1 MRKGYQKQFH
11 RKTKKRVRRRS
22 ASPAKAVQLT
32 LDRSEVLRE
41 MQEGLHRFGVT
52 IGLELAALMM
62 RDEVERLCG
71 SRYEHRPQREATRHG
86 QQRGVITIAGQ
97 KIGIERPRVR
107 STRDK
112 REVPLEVYGL
122 VQREEAMPAAVL
134 ARMVRGVSCRDYEG
148 VIESAAEGF
157 GVKRSSVSRAF
168 STASAQKITE
178 LRERRLDDTRFPVVF
193 IDGIGWAET
202 TMVVALGISE
212 DGSKRVLGFR
222 EGATENGEVCKALL
236 EDLVER
242 GLDTSEAT
250 LFVIDGGK
258 ALRKAITKVWGTR
271 ALVQRCRVH
280 KKRNIEAHVP
290 DRLWPDVARMLDK
303 AWAESDYER
312 ARKQLVTLA
321 AYLDRIAPDAA
332 GSLREGMEETLTVTR
347 LRIDPALAIHLVTT
361 NPIESSFSCVRK
373 LTQRVKRWRDGLM
386 KHRWCATGLLDA
398 ERRFRRIKGFSSMH
412 QLIKTLDAPLVD
424 TPVVL
429 EKKIA

>member
-22 ASPAKAVQLT
+22 AAAAKAVQLT

-97 KIGIERPRVR
+97 KIAIERPRVR

-303 AWAESDYER
+303 AWAEPDYER

-361 NPIESSFSCVRK
+361 NPIESSFSCVRR

-398 ERRFRRIKGFSSMH
+398 ERRFRRIKGFSSMP
-412 QLIKTLDAPLVD
+412 QLIKALDA
-424 TPVVL
+424 PVVL

>member
-1 MRKGYQKQFH
+1 MKKAYQKQFH
-11 RKTKKRVRRRS
+11 RKRRRGVRS
-22 ASPAKAVQLT
+22 GRAVPEDAVQLT
-32 LDRSEVLRE
+32 LDRAEVLRE
-41 MQEGLHRFGVT
+41 MQEGLHRLGVT
-52 IGLELAALMM
+52 LGLELAALMM
-62 RDEVERLCG
+62 KDEVERLCG
-71 SRYEHRPQREATRHG
+71 SRYEHAPQRQATRHG

-107 STRDK
+107 STGAN

-122 VQREEAMPAAVL
+122 ARREEAMPAAVL

-168 STASAQKITE
+168 TMASAKKITE
-178 LRERRLDDTRFPVVF
+178 LRERRLDEVRFPVVF
-193 IDGIGWAET
+193 IDGLGWADT

-236 EDLVER
+236 EELVER
-242 GLDTSEAT
+242 GLDTSRTT
-250 LFVIDGGK
+250 LLVIDGGK

-280 KKRNIEAHVP
+280 KKRNIESHVP
-290 DRLWPDVARMLDK
+290 DRLWSDVARMLDK
-303 AWAESDYER
+303 AWAEPDYER

-332 GSLREGMEETLTVTR
+332 GSLREGLEETLTVTR
-347 LRIDPALAIHLVTT
+347 LRLDPTLAIHLVTT
-361 NPIESSFSCVRK
+361 NPIESAFSCVRK
-373 LTQRVKRWRDGLM
+373 FTGRVKRWRGGIM

-398 ERRFRRIKGFSSMH
+398 EKRFRRIKGFSLMP
-412 QLIKTLDAPLVD
+412 QLIKALDA
-424 TPVVL
+424 TVVP

>member
-1 MRKGYQKQFH
+1 MKKAYQKHSH
-11 RKTKKRVRRRS
+11 RRTKRRLGSGGS
-22 ASPAKAVQLT
+22 AVPEDAVQLT
-32 LDRSEVLRE
+32 LDRAEVLRE
-41 MQEGLHRFGVT
+41 MQEGLHRLGVT
-52 IGLELAALMM
+52 LGLELAGLMM
-62 RDEVERLCG
+62 KDEVERLCG
-71 SRYEHRPQREATRHG
+71 DRYEHLPEREATRHG
-86 QQRGVITIAGQ
+86 RQPGVITIAGQ
-97 KIGIERPRVR
+97 KIGIMRPRVR
-107 STRDK
+107 STSED
-112 REVPLEVYGL
+112 RELPLEVYGL
-122 VQREEAMPAAVL
+122 ARREEAMPAAVL

-168 STASAQKITE
+168 TTASAKKIAE
-178 LRERRLDDTRFPVVF
+178 LCERRLDDTRFPVVF

-212 DGSKRVLGFR
+212 DGSKHVLGFR
-222 EGATENGEVCKALL
+222 EGATENGEVCKSLL
-236 EDLVER
+236 EELVER
-242 GLDTSEAT
+242 GLDASRAT

-303 AWAESDYER
+303 AWAEPDIER

-332 GSLREGMEETLTVTR
+332 SSLREGMEETLTVTR

-361 NPIESSFSCVRK
+361 NPIESAFSCVRR
-373 LTQRVKRWRDGLM
+373 LTGRVKRWRSGMM

-398 ERRFRRIKGFSSMH
+398 EKRFRRIKGFSSMP
-412 QLIKTLDAPLVD
+412 QLVRALDAA
-424 TPVVL
+424 VVT

>member
-1 MRKGYQKQFH
+1 MKRGYQNQF
-11 RKTKKRVRRRS
+11 RRESERRS
-22 ASPAKAVQLT
+22 AAPEDAVQLT
-32 LDRSEVLRE
+32 LDRAEVLRE

-52 IGLELAALMM
+52 LGLEIAALMM
-62 RDEVERLCG
+62 KDEVERLCG
-71 SRYEHRPQREATRHG
+71 GRYEHPPQRGATRHG
-86 QQRGVITIAGQ
+86 RQRGVITIAGQ
-97 KIGIERPRVR
+97 KVGMERPRVR
-107 STRDK
+107 STRTN

-122 VQREEAMPAAVL
+122 ARREDAMPAAVL

-148 VIESAAEGF
+148 VIEAAAEGF

-168 STASAQKITE
+168 SMASAKKIAE
-178 LRERRLDDTRFPVVF
+178 LRERRLDAVRFPVVY

-202 TMVVALGISE
+202 TMVVALGISV

-236 EDLVER
+236 EELVER
-242 GLDTSEAT
+242 GLDTNQAT

-258 ALRKAITKVWGTR
+258 ALRKAISKAWGPR

-290 DRLWPDVARMLDK
+290 DRFWPDVARMLDK
-303 AWAESDYER
+303 AWAEPDYER
-312 ARKQLVTLA
+312 ARKQLLTLA

-332 GSLREGMEETLTVTR
+332 SSLREGLEETLTVTR

-361 NPIESSFSCVRK
+361 NPIESAFSCVRK
-373 LTQRVKRWRDGLM
+373 LTGRVKRWRGGLM
-386 KHRWCATGLLDA
+386 KHRWCATGLIDA
-398 ERRFRRIKGFSSMH
+398 EKRFRRIKGFSSMP
-412 QLIKTLDAPLVD
+412 QLIKALDAA
-424 TPVVL
+424 VVS

>member
-1 MRKGYQKQFH
+1 MKRGYQKQDR
-11 RKTKKRVRRRS
+11 RKRKRSGARGSGR
-22 ASPAKAVQLT
+22 PEEAVQLT

-41 MQEGLHRFGVT
+41 MQKGLHRFGVT

-62 RDEVERLCG
+62 KDEVDRLCG
-71 SRYEHRPQREATRHG
+71 GRYERVAERDATRHG

-107 STRDK
+107 SAK
-112 REVPLEVYGL
+112 GNGEVPLEVYGL
-122 VQREEAMPAAVL
+122 ARREEAMPAAVL
-134 ARMVRGVSCRDYEG
+134 SRVVRGVSCRDYEG
-148 VIESAAEGF
+148 VIESTAEGF

-168 STASAQKITE
+168 AMASAKKIAE
-178 LRERRLDDTRFPVVF
+178 LRERRLDDVRFPVIF

-202 TMVVALGISE
+202 TMVVALGISQ

-236 EDLVER
+236 EELVER
-242 GLDTSEAT
+242 GLDTSQST

-290 DRLWPDVARMLDK
+290 DRFLPDVAGMLDK
-303 AWAESDYER
+303 AWAEPDHER

-332 GSLREGMEETLTVTR
+332 GSLREGLDETLTVTR

-361 NPIESSFSCVRK
+361 NPIESAFSCVRK
-373 LTQRVKRWRDGLM
+373 LTGRVKRWRGGLM
-386 KHRWCATGLLDA
+386 RHRWCATGLLDV
-398 ERRFRRIKGFSSMH
+398 EKRFRRIKGFSSMP
-412 QLIKTLDAPLVD
+412 QLLKALDAA
-424 TPVVL
+424 VVA